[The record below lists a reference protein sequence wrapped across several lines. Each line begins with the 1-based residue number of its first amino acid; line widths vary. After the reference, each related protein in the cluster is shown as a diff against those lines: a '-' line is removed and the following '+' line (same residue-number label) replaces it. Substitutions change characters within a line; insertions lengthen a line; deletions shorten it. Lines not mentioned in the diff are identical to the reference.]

1 MAGKCDPEQRLLRR
15 PCRRAPSPGH
25 SRPSKEETG
34 EGQRAVLRNPSGG
47 RILFTDQEEVASCR
61 ASWPGGG
68 PWACS
73 RTGSGRRCRS
83 SGRGGRRGPRCRGW
97 QRPVGRGRS
106 APRRPRPGSA
116 CRGLEHHFG
125 GPGGPGRPGI
135 SAGGGGPAA
144 GCPGVGGRRGAGA
157 GEGLVTSVLPKA
169 GSKDRLL
176 PPLPRVTE
184 GILRGP
190 GELEGSSPLTPR
202 PAEGARGGAHP
213 HPEGDREEREGD
225 GGLGAA
231 APQEEVSGRRM
242 LPLVGQ
248 ETESHEPD
256 ACPEDWGVPGG
267 GMGRRGEG
275 EKNSARVAGV
285 SLWPLPP
292 SLPQNTPRG
301 GAALSP
307 RGWGGGG
314 HWQLFTSQSIQ
325 CFNQLKQNFKNNP
338 TPRLHWPHFKCSA
351 ATCGRWLPNRG
362 AQVPSIPTLRESS
375 LGLLGGAGPVTFRG
389 PPRPETLGLGR
400 CRRGAEEAWG
410 LRKRHVH
417 LLNAYCVPGSFYGAG
432 HWLGGWALLGSLH
445 PALGSRV
452 PRYTASLSLS
462 FLLCDMGV

>member
-242 LPLVGQ
+242 LPRGGQ
-248 ETESHEPD
+248 ETGSHEPD

-275 EKNSARVAGV
+275 EEK
-285 SLWPLPP
+285 
-292 SLPQNTPRG
+292 
-301 GAALSP
+301 LSKG
-307 RGWGGGG
+307 GWGLPLASPSQPPTKHSPGWSCTVPKGLGGRG
-314 HWQLFTSQSIQ
+314 ALAAFYVSINSMFQSIKTE
-325 CFNQLKQNFKNNP
+325 F
-338 TPRLHWPHFKCSA
+338 
-351 ATCGRWLPNRG
+351 
-362 AQVPSIPTLRESS
+362 
-375 LGLLGGAGPVTFRG
+375 
-389 PPRPETLGLGR
+389 
-400 CRRGAEEAWG
+400 
-410 LRKRHVH
+410 
-417 LLNAYCVPGSFYGAG
+417 
-432 HWLGGWALLGSLH
+432 
-445 PALGSRV
+445 
-452 PRYTASLSLS
+452 
-462 FLLCDMGV
+462 